1 MQNKYRVTINLNETL
16 QGRKFKLCEVEVT
29 VNARDRQEALTKAKA
44 KAARK
49 IFQLSNLSLYNIE
62 KLS

>member
-1 MQNKYRVTINLNETL
+1 MQNKYRITLNLNETL

-29 VNARDRQEALTKAKA
+29 VTARDRQEALTKAKA

-49 IFQLSNLSLYNIE
+49 LFRLSSLSLYDIE

>member
-1 MQNKYRVTINLNETL
+1 MKDNYRVTLNLNETL

-29 VNARDRQEALTKAKA
+29 VTAKDRQEALTKAKA

-49 IFQLSNLSLYNIE
+49 LFRLSNLSFYEIE
-62 KLS
+62 KIS

>member
-1 MQNKYRVTINLNETL
+1 MKDNYRVTLNLNEPL

-29 VNARDRQEALTKAKA
+29 VTARDRQEALTKAKA

-49 IFQLSNLSLYNIE
+49 LFRLSNLSLYDIE

>member
-1 MQNKYRVTINLNETL
+1 MQNKYRITLNLNETL

-29 VNARDRQEALTKAKA
+29 VNAKDRTEALTKAKA

-49 IFQLSNLSLYNIE
+49 LFRLSNLSLYDIE
-62 KLS
+62 KIN